1 MSTDISCLKA
11 RVLIVCTVVTTLRAF
26 LLPFADHDRAGLEA
40 LAEQLDLWGYPVATY
55 QQCDLSDR
63 EEIAATARL
72 VLAEQGDVDILI
84 NNAGIVSG
92 KPLLELTD
100 EAIERTFDIN
110 TLALFRTTRCFLP
123 GMIRKG
129 SGHIVTVASAGGLI
143 GVPKMTDY
151 SASKF
156 AAIGFDESLRFELKR
171 LGHRGI
177 RTTVVCPYYI
187 NTGMTQGGVKLDGT
201 AWGDSIRWLGNFGLR
216 WYWQTDDLSPSG
228 DNFTYFDLKGAAIFP
243 AWGEGV
249 HPVIEATYLEDF
261 GQYNALTLSPELI
274 LTLGPDLSLKAGIPV
289 GLGGEGN
296 QLGATAQF
304 SYRF

>member
-1 MSTDISCLKA
+1 MTSFAGKN
-11 RVLIVCTVVTTLRAF
+11 VLITGSASGIGRLMAQKIAARGGHVILW
-26 LLPFADHDRAGLEA
+26 DIDRAGLEA
-40 LAEQLDLWGYPVATY
+40 LAEQLEVWGYHAATY

-63 EEIAATARL
+63 EEIEATARL
-72 VLAEQGDVDILI
+72 VLAEHGDVDILI

-187 NTGMTQGGVKLDGT
+187 NTGMFRGVKTRFPFLLP
-201 AWGDSIRWLGNFGLR
+201 IMEP
-216 WYWQTDDLSPSG
+216 DDVAG
-228 DNFTYFDLKGAAIFP
+228 RIVAAIEHNKQRLLLPPFVLALFP
-243 AWGEGV
+243 TRLLPPALFDPLISFFGIN
-249 HPVIEATYLEDF
+249 HTMDDF
-261 GQYNALTLSPELI
+261 KGR
-274 LTLGPDLSLKAGIPV
+274 
-289 GLGGEGN
+289 GG
-296 QLGATAQF
+296 
-304 SYRF
+304 